1 MAIICGPIVRH
12 ATRDEINIWFV
23 VDSLTE
29 SCQLDIYSNKA
40 FDTNINS
47 RSTYLSLKLGQSC
60 FAVMITAKLNLPPKC
75 QLLYY
80 DIRIG
85 GKGFRDTGFNELIC
99 FESEQLPSVRLPKKH
114 RHFLQA
120 SCRKPHDYECI
131 DQLEAAAD
139 LVRDRIGKAARPSQ
153 LFLTGDQIY
162 ADDVSPVLLYSFR
175 SLRKSLGIKSERIPK
190 EGSGTLDPES
200 DEVKLD
206 DREKIANPQAGF
218 TSGHGDSQ
226 LLAFSEYICMYL
238 FAFGG
243 KIPGHELPEYEEISR
258 HLYEIKVKVNKV
270 DRLRPEY
277 TINDYRKDIRALDAF
292 VTTIDNHVRK
302 LFANIAVYMI
312 FDDHEVTDDWN
323 LAEENYLNLKTSR
336 TGRHVY
342 VNALAAYLICQHW
355 GNFPSCINANVAEKL
370 QLLAAIPTIKNH
382 MALEILW
389 EWNWGYVLD
398 QSPPIAVIDTRTG
411 RSYARGHLAL
421 MSKERIFK
429 LGEDLSKLNAS
440 PTLILVSPTPV
451 YGLSE
456 AEAFQLKLGDS
467 FKTFADQEPWV
478 ASEFAL
484 AFLQSQLT
492 RVPEVRDIVI
502 FSGDVH
508 YAFSRR
514 EVIPVTGT
522 RYWQFCSSAT
532 CNSPMGGNQG
542 VNTLKRAGSF
552 FDKKTTKYL
561 VPSGDCNQIL
571 TSDKNIGLLE
581 LSVSLSPL
589 QAILMC
595 RRRNGEKYQKIYD
608 LAHPIEFRARK

>member
-1 MAIICGPIVRH
+1 MA
-12 ATRDEINIWFV
+12 
-23 VDSLTE
+23 
-29 SCQLDIYSNKA
+29 
-40 FDTNINS
+40 
-47 RSTYLSLKLGQSC
+47 
-60 FAVMITAKLNLPPKC
+60 TAKLNLPPRC

-85 GKGFRDTGFNELIC
+85 GEGFRDTGFNELIC
-99 FESEQLPSVRLPKKH
+99 FENEQLPSVRLPKKH
-114 RHFLQA
+114 THFLQA

-131 DQLEAAAD
+131 DQLEAGAE
-139 LVRDRIGKAARPSQ
+139 LIHERLGKAARPSQ

-162 ADDVSPVLLYSFR
+162 ADDVSPVLLYFFR
-175 SLRKSLGIKSERIPK
+175 AVRESLGIKSEGIPK
-190 EGSGTLDPES
+190 EGGGTFDPES
-200 DEVKLD
+200 GEVKLD
-206 DREKIANPQAGF
+206 DREKIANQKAGF
-218 TSGHGDSQ
+218 TSGHGDSH
-226 LLAFSEYICMYL
+226 LLTFSEYICMYL

-243 KIPGHELPEYEEISR
+243 KLSGQELPEYEEISR
-258 HLYEIKVKVNKV
+258 YLYEIKVKKNKV
-270 DRLRPEY
+270 DRYRAEY
-277 TINDYRKDIRALDAF
+277 TINDYKKDIRALDAF

-323 LAEENYLNLKTSR
+323 LGEDNYLNLKTSR
-336 TGRHVY
+336 TGRQVY

-355 GNFPSCINANVAEKL
+355 GNCPSSIDTSVAEKL
-370 QLLAAIPTIKNH
+370 ESLAATPTIKSH

-411 RSYARGHLAL
+411 RSYTGGHLAL
-421 MSKERIFK
+421 MSKERIFE
-429 LGEDLSKLNAS
+429 LGEELGKLNAS

-456 AEAFQLKLGDS
+456 AEAFQLKLGDR

-484 AFLQSQLT
+484 ALLQSQLT
-492 RVPEVRDIVI
+492 RVPEVKDIVI

-514 EVIPVTGT
+514 EVIPVIET

-542 VNTLKRAGSF
+542 VNILKKAGSF
-552 FDKKTTKYL
+552 FDKKTSKYL

-571 TSDKNIGLLE
+571 TSDKNIGFLE
-581 LSVSLSPL
+581 LNSSLSPR

-595 RRRNGEKYQKIYD
+595 RRRDGEKYQKIYD
-608 LAHPIEFRARK
+608 LTHPIEFKAKK